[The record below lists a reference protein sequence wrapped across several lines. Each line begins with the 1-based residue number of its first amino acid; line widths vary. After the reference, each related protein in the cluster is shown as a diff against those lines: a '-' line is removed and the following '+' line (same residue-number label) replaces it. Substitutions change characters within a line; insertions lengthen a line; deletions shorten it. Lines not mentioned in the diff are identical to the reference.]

1 MDDVVTTPLANPRI
15 VGLASY
21 LPENR
26 VPADYFRE
34 FADDDSRTVTQNP
47 MFAPP
52 AFRHHAA
59 SGESNT
65 DMMCAAIDR
74 LRAQVGDEA
83 IAGADVLLSHSQLPD
98 LPVVGCGGDV
108 ARRLGISPSLVLDLH
123 NGGCAA
129 FVLMLHLARTLFI
142 AGSARSALLLTATN
156 AAGNV
161 FTQDKVRTLP
171 QAAIPGDGAAAAL
184 VTADPFDGAITV
196 REVVLAQHSEYAG
209 DMTAAIDP
217 PRKYWEPGEG
227 QLHVGFT
234 EAKIAKVLAR
244 GNRLVPDVALRAA
257 AAGGLTG
264 PQVGHLVTNQP
275 NRTFLRNWRE
285 AMELPPERHPDT
297 FDECGNLFAVGI
309 PHTFATARADG
320 RIGPGE
326 SVVLAAFAHAGD
338 FAAAALLET

>member
-1 MDDVVTTPLANPRI
+1 MDGVVTAPANPRI

-26 VPADYFRE
+26 VSADYFRE
-34 FADDDSRTVTQNP
+34 FADADSRTLTSNP

-59 SGESNT
+59 PEESNVEL
-65 DMMCAAIDR
+65 MCAAVDR
-74 LRAQVGDEA
+74 LREQVGSDA
-83 IAGADVLLSHSQLPD
+83 IERADVILTHSQLPD

-108 ARRLGISPSLVLDLH
+108 ARRLGVRPTLVLDLH

-129 FVLMLHLARTLFI
+129 FMLMLHLVRTMAA
-142 AGSARSALLLTATN
+142 AGTARSALLLTATN

-161 FTQDKVRTLP
+161 FTQDRVRNLP

-184 VTADPFDGAITV
+184 VVADPGVGGIEVRNVTV
-196 REVVLAQHSEYAG
+196 AQHSEYAG
-209 DMTAAIDP
+209 DMTAAVDP
-217 PRKYWEPGEG
+217 PRRYWEAGEG

-234 EAKIAKVLAR
+234 ESKIAKVLAR
-244 GNRLVPDVALRAA
+244 GNRLVPEVALQAA

-285 AMELPPERHPDT
+285 ALELPPERHPDT
-297 FDECGNLFAVGI
+297 FDECGNLFAVGV
-309 PHTFATARADG
+309 PHTFATALADG
-320 RIGPGE
+320 RIAPGE
-326 SVVLAAFAHAGD
+326 DVVLAAFAHAGD
-338 FAAAALLET
+338 FAGSALVRT